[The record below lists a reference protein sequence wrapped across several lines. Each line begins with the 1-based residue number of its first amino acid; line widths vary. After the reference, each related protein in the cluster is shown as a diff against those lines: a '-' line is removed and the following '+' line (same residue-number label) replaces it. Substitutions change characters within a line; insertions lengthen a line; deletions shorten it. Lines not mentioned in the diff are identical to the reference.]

1 MGILLA
7 LAGPVMGLLGANSQA
22 SALDAQAKA
31 QQQQTNIA
39 VNAER
44 RQNAKVLAKQE
55 AIGAAS
61 GLDTST
67 GTPLEMALDT
77 AYTGELNALNL
88 KNQGQMRVQSL
99 KAKARSTRTAG
110 LFNAIGGAI
119 SNSGTFLSQ
128 FLKP

>member
-7 LAGPVMGLLGANSQA
+7 LAGPVMGLLSSNSQA
-22 SALDAQAKA
+22 SALEAQAKA
-31 QQQQTNIA
+31 QQQQTNLA

-55 AIGAAS
+55 ALGAAS

-67 GTPLEMALDT
+67 GTPLELATDT
-77 AYTGELNALNL
+77 AFTGELNALAL
-88 KNQGQMRVQSL
+88 KQQGQMRVQSL
-99 KAKARSTRTAG
+99 KTQARSTRTAG
-110 LFNAIGGAI
+110 LFNAIGGGI
-119 SNSGTFLSQ
+119 SNTGTFLSQ